1 MLFKYITYVQNK
13 IVMNEPLL
21 SEEKSRYVVFPIQY
35 EPVWKMYKLS
45 QASYWTAEEISFT
58 QKDLD
63 EWQTLDPKVK
73 HFLEHQLAFF
83 AGSDGIVIEN
93 LASRFCNEIAIPEAK
108 CFYTFQMAIEAVHS
122 ETYSLLIDTYIR
134 DEGRKQHLFNAI
146 DTIPTIRKKAD
157 WALKYISD
165 NESSFATRLIAFA
178 IVEGVFFSGAFAS
191 IYYIKEQG
199 ILEALTF
206 SNELIS
212 RDESL
217 HTEFAVLLF
226 SYIKDKPSQKLVHDM
241 FREAVDVEVEFITDS
256 IPCSLLG
263 LNSEMMAT
271 YIQYVA
277 DRLLKQMGY
286 SALFNVD
293 QCPLDFM
300 QRISL
305 ENKTN
310 FFEARVSDYSKA
322 SSKGQLSFSTED
334 DF

>member
-1 MLFKYITYVQNK
+1 
-13 IVMNEPLL
+13 
-21 SEEKSRYVVFPIQY
+21 
-35 EPVWKMYKLS
+35 MYKLAQS
-45 QASYWTAEEISFT
+45 SYWTAEEISFT

-63 EWQTLDPKVK
+63 EWNQLDPKIK
-73 HFLEHQLAFF
+73 FFLENQLAFF

-93 LASRFCNEIAIPEAK
+93 LAARFCREITVPEAK

-122 ETYSLLIDTYIR
+122 ETYSLLIDTYIK
-134 DEGRKQHLFNAI
+134 DEGRKQHLFSAI
-146 DTIPTIRKKAD
+146 DTIPTIRKKAE
-157 WALKYISD
+157 WALQFISD
-165 NESSFATRLIAFA
+165 EVLPFATRLIAFA

-191 IYYIKEQG
+191 IYFIKEKG

-226 SYIKDKPSQKLVHDM
+226 SLIENKPPQQVVHHM
-241 FREAVDVEVEFITDS
+241 FKEAVEIEIEFITES

-263 LNSEMMAT
+263 LNSEMMSS
-271 YIQYVA
+271 YIKYVA
-277 DRLLKQMGY
+277 DRLLKQLNY
-286 SALFNVD
+286 PTLYD
-293 QCPLDFM
+293 IPDCPLDFM

-310 FFEARVSDYSKA
+310 FFEARVSDYSKS
-322 SSKGQLSFSTED
+322 SSKDKLSFSTDD

>member
-1 MLFKYITYVQNK
+1 M
-13 IVMNEPLL
+13 EPLL
-21 SEEKSRYVVFPIQY
+21 SNDNSRFVVFPIKYQQI
-35 EPVWKMYKLS
+35 WHMYKLAQS
-45 QASYWTAEEISFT
+45 SYWTAEELSFT

-63 EWQTLDPKVK
+63 EWNSLDPKVK
-73 HFLEHQLAFF
+73 YFLENQLAFF

-93 LASRFCNEIAIPEAK
+93 LASRFCSEIAIPEAK

-122 ETYSLLIDTYIR
+122 ETYSLLIDTYIK
-134 DEGRKQHLFNAI
+134 DEGKKHHLFNAI

-157 WALKYISD
+157 WAMKYIND
-165 NESSFATRLIAFA
+165 KDSSFAIRLIAFA

-191 IYYIKEQG
+191 IYFIKEQG

-226 SYIKDKPSQKLVHDM
+226 SFIKNRPAEKAVHEM
-241 FREAVDVEVEFITDS
+241 FSEAVAIETEFITES

-271 YIQYVA
+271 YIKYVA
-277 DRLLKQMGY
+277 DRLIKQLGY
-286 SALFNVD
+286 SPIYNID
-293 QCPLDFM
+293 KCPLDFM

-322 SSKGQLSFSTED
+322 SSKEQLSFATDD

>member
-1 MLFKYITYVQNK
+1 M
-13 IVMNEPLL
+13 EPLL
-21 SEEKSRYVVFPIQY
+21 SNDNSRFVVFPIKYQQI
-35 EPVWKMYKLS
+35 WHMYKLAQS
-45 QASYWTAEEISFT
+45 SYWTAEELSFT

-63 EWQTLDPKVK
+63 EWNSLDPKVK
-73 HFLEHQLAFF
+73 YFLENQLAFF

-93 LASRFCNEIAIPEAK
+93 LASRFCSEIAIPEAK

-122 ETYSLLIDTYIR
+122 ETYSLLIDTYIK
-134 DEGRKQHLFNAI
+134 DEGKKQHLFNAI

-157 WALKYISD
+157 WAMKYIND
-165 NESSFATRLIAFA
+165 KDSSFAIRLIAFA

-191 IYYIKEQG
+191 IYFIKEQG

-226 SYIKDKPSQKLVHDM
+226 SFIKNRPAEKAVHEM
-241 FREAVDVEVEFITDS
+241 FSEAVAIETEFITES

-271 YIQYVA
+271 YIKYVA
-277 DRLLKQMGY
+277 DRLIKQLGY
-286 SALFNVD
+286 SPIYNINK
-293 QCPLDFM
+293 CPLDFM

-322 SSKGQLSFSTED
+322 SSKEQLSFATDD

>member
-1 MLFKYITYVQNK
+1 ML
-13 IVMNEPLL
+13 EPLL
-21 SEEKSRYVVFPIQY
+21 SVDNNRFVVFPIKYQNI
-35 EPVWKMYKLS
+35 WHMYKLAQS
-45 QASYWTAEEISFT
+45 SFWTAEELSFT

-63 EWQTLDPKVK
+63 EWNSLDSKVK
-73 HFLEHQLAFF
+73 YFLENQLAFF

-93 LASRFCNEIAIPEAK
+93 LASRFCSEIAIPEAK

-122 ETYSLLIDTYIR
+122 ETYSLLIDTYIK
-134 DEGRKQHLFNAI
+134 DEGKKQHLFNAI

-157 WALKYISD
+157 WALKYID
-165 NESSFATRLIAFA
+165 DKEATFAMRLIAFA

-191 IYYIKEQG
+191 IYFIKEQG

-217 HTEFAVLLF
+217 HTEFAVLLH
-226 SYIKDKPSQKLVHDM
+226 SLIKNKPSEKAVHGM
-241 FREAVDVEVEFITDS
+241 FEEAVSIEIEFITES

-263 LNSEMMAT
+263 LNSDMMAT

-277 DRLLKQMGY
+277 DRLIKQLGY
-286 SALFNVD
+286 SPIYNIEK
-293 QCPLDFM
+293 CPLDFM

-310 FFEARVSDYSKA
+310 FFEARVSDYSRA
-322 SSKGQLSFSTED
+322 SSKEQLSFTTDED
-334 DF
+334 F

>member
-1 MLFKYITYVQNK
+1 MPST
-13 IVMNEPLL
+13 EPLL
-21 SEEKSRYVVFPIQY
+21 SNDDSRFVVFPIKYQNI
-35 EPVWKMYKLS
+35 WHMYKLAQS
-45 QASYWTAEEISFT
+45 SFWTAEELSFT

-63 EWQTLDPKVK
+63 EWNSLDSKVK
-73 HFLEHQLAFF
+73 FFLENQLAFF

-93 LASRFCNEIAIPEAK
+93 LAARFCSEIAVPEAK
-108 CFYTFQMAIEAVHS
+108 CFYTFQMAMEAVHS
-122 ETYSLLIDTYIR
+122 ETYSLLIDTYIK
-134 DEGRKQHLFNAI
+134 DEGKKHHLFNAI

-157 WALKYISD
+157 WALKYID
-165 NESSFATRLIAFA
+165 DRESTFAMRLIAFA

-226 SYIKDKPSQKLVHDM
+226 SLVQNKPNENAVHAM
-241 FREAVDVEVEFITDS
+241 FSEAVAIEIEFITES

-263 LNSEMMAT
+263 LNSDMMAT
-271 YIQYVA
+271 YIKYVA
-277 DRLLKQMGY
+277 DRLLKQLGY
-286 SALFNVD
+286 SPLYD
-293 QCPLDFM
+293 IQKCPLDFM

-310 FFEARVSDYSKA
+310 FFEARVSDYSRA
-322 SSKGQLSFSTED
+322 SSKEQLTFTTEEE

>member
-1 MLFKYITYVQNK
+1 MPSS
-13 IVMNEPLL
+13 EPLL
-21 SEEKSRYVVFPIQY
+21 SIDNSRFVVFPIKYQNI
-35 EPVWKMYKLS
+35 WHMYKLAQS
-45 QASYWTAEEISFT
+45 SFWTAEELSFT

-63 EWQTLDPKVK
+63 EWNSLDSKVK
-73 HFLEHQLAFF
+73 YFLENQLAFF

-93 LASRFCNEIAIPEAK
+93 LASRFCSEIAIPEAK

-122 ETYSLLIDTYIR
+122 ETYSLLIDTYIK
-134 DEGRKQHLFNAI
+134 DEGKKQHLFNAI

-157 WALKYISD
+157 WALKYID
-165 NESSFATRLIAFA
+165 DKEATFAMRLIAFA

-191 IYYIKEQG
+191 IYFIKEQG

-217 HTEFAVLLF
+217 HTEFAVLLY
-226 SYIKDKPSQKLVHDM
+226 SLIQNKPSEKDVHEM
-241 FREAVDVEVEFITDS
+241 FKEAVSIEVEFITES

-263 LNSEMMAT
+263 LNSDMMAT

-277 DRLLKQMGY
+277 DRLIKQLGY
-286 SALFNVD
+286 SPIYNIEK
-293 QCPLDFM
+293 CPLDFM

-310 FFEARVSDYSKA
+310 FFEARVSDYSRA
-322 SSKGQLSFSTED
+322 SSKEKLSFATDED
-334 DF
+334 F

>member
-1 MLFKYITYVQNK
+1 MPSSP
-13 IVMNEPLL
+13 EPLL
-21 SEEKSRYVVFPIQY
+21 SIDNNRFVVFPIKYQNI
-35 EPVWKMYKLS
+35 WHMYKLAQS
-45 QASYWTAEEISFT
+45 SFWTAEELSFT

-63 EWQTLDPKVK
+63 EWNSLDSKVK
-73 HFLEHQLAFF
+73 YFLENQLAFF

-93 LASRFCNEIAIPEAK
+93 LASRFCSEIAIPEAK

-122 ETYSLLIDTYIR
+122 ETYSLLIDTYIK
-134 DEGRKQHLFNAI
+134 DEGKKQHLFNAI

-157 WALKYISD
+157 WALKYID
-165 NESSFATRLIAFA
+165 DKEATFAMRLIAFA

-191 IYYIKEQG
+191 IYFIKEQG

-217 HTEFAVLLF
+217 HTEFAVLLH
-226 SYIKDKPSQKLVHDM
+226 SLIQNKPSEKAVHEM
-241 FREAVDVEVEFITDS
+241 FKEAVSIEVEFITES

-263 LNSEMMAT
+263 LNSNMMAT

-277 DRLLKQMGY
+277 DRLIKQLGY
-286 SALFNVD
+286 SPIYNIEK
-293 QCPLDFM
+293 CPLDFM

-310 FFEARVSDYSKA
+310 FFEARVSDYSRA
-322 SSKGQLSFSTED
+322 SSKEKLSFATDED
-334 DF
+334 F

>member
-1 MLFKYITYVQNK
+1 MPSP
-13 IVMNEPLL
+13 EPLL
-21 SEEKSRYVVFPIQY
+21 SVDNNRFVVFPIKYQNI
-35 EPVWKMYKLS
+35 WHMYKLAQS
-45 QASYWTAEEISFT
+45 SFWTAEELSFT

-63 EWQTLDPKVK
+63 EWNSLDSKVK
-73 HFLEHQLAFF
+73 YFLENQLAFF

-93 LASRFCNEIAIPEAK
+93 LASRFCSEIAIPEAK

-122 ETYSLLIDTYIR
+122 ETYSLLIDTYIK
-134 DEGRKQHLFNAI
+134 DEGKKQHLFNAI

-157 WALKYISD
+157 WALKYID
-165 NESSFATRLIAFA
+165 DKEATFAMRLIAFA

-191 IYYIKEQG
+191 IYFIKEQG

-217 HTEFAVLLF
+217 HTEFAVLLH
-226 SYIKDKPSQKLVHDM
+226 SLIKNKPSEKAVHGM
-241 FREAVDVEVEFITDS
+241 FEEAVSIEIEFITES

-263 LNSEMMAT
+263 LNSDMMAT

-277 DRLLKQMGY
+277 DRLIKQLGY
-286 SALFNVD
+286 SPIYNIEK
-293 QCPLDFM
+293 CPLDFM

-310 FFEARVSDYSKA
+310 FFEARVSDYSRA
-322 SSKGQLSFSTED
+322 SSKEQLSFTTDED
-334 DF
+334 F

>member
-1 MLFKYITYVQNK
+1 MPSP
-13 IVMNEPLL
+13 EPLL
-21 SEEKSRYVVFPIQY
+21 SVDNNRFVVFPIKYQNI
-35 EPVWKMYKLS
+35 WHMYKLAQS
-45 QASYWTAEEISFT
+45 SFWTAEELSFT

-63 EWQTLDPKVK
+63 EWNSLDSKVK
-73 HFLEHQLAFF
+73 YFLENQLAFF

-93 LASRFCNEIAIPEAK
+93 LASRFCSEIAIPEAK

-122 ETYSLLIDTYIR
+122 ETYSLLIDTYIK
-134 DEGRKQHLFNAI
+134 DEGKKQHLFNAI

-157 WALKYISD
+157 WALKYID
-165 NESSFATRLIAFA
+165 DKEATFSMRLIAFA

-191 IYYIKEQG
+191 IYFIKEQG

-217 HTEFAVLLF
+217 HTEFAVLLH
-226 SYIKDKPSQKLVHDM
+226 SLIKNKPSEKAVHGM
-241 FREAVDVEVEFITDS
+241 FKEAVSIEIEFITES

-263 LNSEMMAT
+263 LNSDMMAT

-277 DRLLKQMGY
+277 DRLIKQLGY
-286 SALFNVD
+286 SPIYNIEK
-293 QCPLDFM
+293 CPLDFM

-310 FFEARVSDYSKA
+310 FFEARVSDYSRA
-322 SSKGQLSFSTED
+322 SSKEQLSFTTDED
-334 DF
+334 F

>member
-1 MLFKYITYVQNK
+1 MPSP
-13 IVMNEPLL
+13 EPLL
-21 SEEKSRYVVFPIQY
+21 SVDNNRFVVFPIKY
-35 EPVWKMYKLS
+35 HNIWHMYKLAQS
-45 QASYWTAEEISFT
+45 SFWTAEELSFT

-63 EWQTLDPKVK
+63 EWNSLDSKVK
-73 HFLEHQLAFF
+73 YFLENQLAFF

-93 LASRFCNEIAIPEAK
+93 LASRFCSEIAIPEAK

-122 ETYSLLIDTYIR
+122 ETYSLLIDTYIK
-134 DEGRKQHLFNAI
+134 DEGKKQHLFNAI

-157 WALKYISD
+157 LALKYID
-165 NESSFATRLIAFA
+165 DKEATFAMRLIAFA

-191 IYYIKEQG
+191 IYFIKEQG

-217 HTEFAVLLF
+217 HTEFAVLLH
-226 SYIKDKPSQKLVHDM
+226 SLIKNKPSEKAVHGM
-241 FREAVDVEVEFITDS
+241 FEEAVSIEIEFITES

-263 LNSEMMAT
+263 LNSDMMAT

-277 DRLLKQMGY
+277 DRLIKQLGY
-286 SALFNVD
+286 SPIYNIEK
-293 QCPLDFM
+293 CPLDFM

-310 FFEARVSDYSKA
+310 FFEARVSDYSRA
-322 SSKGQLSFSTED
+322 SSKEQLSFTTDED
-334 DF
+334 F

>member
-1 MLFKYITYVQNK
+1 MPSP
-13 IVMNEPLL
+13 EPLL
-21 SEEKSRYVVFPIQY
+21 SVDNNRFVVFPIKY
-35 EPVWKMYKLS
+35 HNIWHMYKLAQS
-45 QASYWTAEEISFT
+45 SFWTAEELSFT

-63 EWQTLDPKVK
+63 EWNSLDSKVK
-73 HFLEHQLAFF
+73 YFLENQLAFF

-93 LASRFCNEIAIPEAK
+93 LASRFCSEIAIPEAK

-122 ETYSLLIDTYIR
+122 ETYSLLIDTYIK
-134 DEGRKQHLFNAI
+134 DEGKKQHLFNAI

-157 WALKYISD
+157 WALKYID
-165 NESSFATRLIAFA
+165 DKEATFAMRLIAFA

-191 IYYIKEQG
+191 IYFIKEQG

-217 HTEFAVLLF
+217 HTEFAVLLH
-226 SYIKDKPSQKLVHDM
+226 SLIKNKPSEKAVHGM
-241 FREAVDVEVEFITDS
+241 FEEAVSIEIEFITES

-263 LNSEMMAT
+263 LNSDMMAT

-277 DRLLKQMGY
+277 DRLIKQLGY
-286 SALFNVD
+286 SPIYNIEK
-293 QCPLDFM
+293 CPLDFM

-310 FFEARVSDYSKA
+310 FFEARVSDYSRA
-322 SSKGQLSFSTED
+322 SSKEQLSFTTDED
-334 DF
+334 F

>member
-1 MLFKYITYVQNK
+1 MRQNSSIK
-13 IVMNEPLL
+13 
-21 SEEKSRYVVFPIQY
+21 F
-35 EPVWKMYKLS
+35 
-45 QASYWTAEEISFT
+45 
-58 QKDLD
+58 
-63 EWQTLDPKVK
+63 
-73 HFLEHQLAFF
+73 FLENQLAFF

-93 LASRFCNEIAIPEAK
+93 LAARFCREITVPEAK

-122 ETYSLLIDTYIR
+122 ETYSLLIDTYIK
-134 DEGRKQHLFNAI
+134 DEGRKQHLFSAI
-146 DTIPTIRKKAD
+146 DTIPTIRKKAE
-157 WALKYISD
+157 WALQFISD
-165 NESSFATRLIAFA
+165 EVLPFATRLIAFA

-191 IYYIKEQG
+191 IYFIKEKG

-226 SYIKDKPSQKLVHDM
+226 SLIENKPPQQVVHHM
-241 FREAVDVEVEFITDS
+241 FKEAVEIEIEFITES

-263 LNSEMMAT
+263 LNSEMMSS
-271 YIQYVA
+271 YIKYVA
-277 DRLLKQMGY
+277 DRLLKQLNY
-286 SALFNVD
+286 PTLYD
-293 QCPLDFM
+293 IPDCPLDFM

-310 FFEARVSDYSKA
+310 FFEARVSDYSKS
-322 SSKGQLSFSTED
+322 SSKDKLSFSTDD

>member
-1 MLFKYITYVQNK
+1 MPTS
-13 IVMNEPLL
+13 EPLL
-21 SEEKSRYVVFPIQY
+21 CADNSRFVVFPIKYQNI
-35 EPVWKMYKLS
+35 WHMYKLAQS
-45 QASYWTAEEISFT
+45 SYWTAEEISFT

-63 EWQTLDPKVK
+63 EWNSLDSKVK
-73 HFLEHQLAFF
+73 YFLENQLAFF

-93 LASRFCNEIAIPEAK
+93 LASRFCSEIAIPEAK

-122 ETYSLLIDTYIR
+122 ETYSLLIDTYIK
-134 DEGRKQHLFNAI
+134 DEGKKQHLFNAI

-157 WALKYISD
+157 WALKYID
-165 NESSFATRLIAFA
+165 DKEATFAMRLIAFA

-191 IYYIKEQG
+191 IYFIKEQG

-217 HTEFAVLLF
+217 HTEFAVLLY
-226 SYIKDKPSQKLVHDM
+226 SLIKTKPSEKAVHEM
-241 FREAVDVEVEFITDS
+241 FKEAVSIEIEFITES

-263 LNSEMMAT
+263 LNSDMMAS

-277 DRLLKQMGY
+277 DRLIKQLGY
-286 SALFNVD
+286 SQIYNIGK
-293 QCPLDFM
+293 CPLDFM

-322 SSKGQLSFSTED
+322 SKEKLSFTTDD